1 MRRASWTLTIKPTCP
16 PPSTA
21 FAEPLTCLSD
31 AGYPPPSSGPRMR
44 ETDHLAAHRLVR
56 LLPMKAKLGTVLI
69 VDDDAL
75 LRASLESALTVVGY
89 RVLSCADPDEAYSL
103 LRATSPDAVLL
114 DVRLPGTSGP
124 AMSSV
129 IARRWPQLEGRI
141 AFMTGDA
148 GAEDVRAWLECNRS
162 PLLRKPFTVR
172 QIPTWL
178 DATLRPALAQTSES
192 GVA

>member
-1 MRRASWTLTIKPTCP
+1 MIVA
-16 PPSTA
+16 
-21 FAEPLTCLSD
+21 
-31 AGYPPPSSGPRMR
+31 
-44 ETDHLAAHRLVR
+44 LVR
-56 LLPMKAKLGTVLI
+56 FWVRRLRYQRLTERPALHRHREVGLDLMKAKLGTVLI
-69 VDDDAL
+69 VDDDAW
-75 LRASLESALTVVGY
+75 LRGSLESALTVMGH

-172 QIPTWL
+172 QITTWL